1 MVWTR
6 YSTSFSLAY
15 LALTFAYAASGKLA
29 LLLAVPPGYAS
40 PVFPPA
46 GIAVAAM
53 LISGWASLPW
63 TFLGSLLL
71 NVWSGYTSGGSVD
84 VRVAAAL
91 VIAVA
96 STLQAAVG
104 GRVLRHEIGYPA
116 PLDNV
121 RDVTRFFLVSP
132 IFCLTS
138 ATLSLA
144 GLWALGVVAVSDLL
158 MNWFSWWL
166 GDTLGVLLVLPLTLV
181 IAGEPHDL
189 WRRRR
194 LPVAL
199 PMLFFFALFVA
210 IFVRVNRW
218 EHDETLAEFRLVSDE
233 AADKIRT
240 ALTEQEVFLEQLER
254 AFTLPGGLSAADF
267 QHLVQTLLQRFPLM
281 QAVEWAP
288 RVDSSLRATFE
299 RAKRA
304 EIPGFEIRETDS
316 SGHLHRAEDRA
327 EYYPI
332 TFLEPLR
339 GNEQASGFD
348 LTSEPNRKSA
358 LDAAITTGRLAA
370 TAPIRLVQEREGQP
384 GILLLF
390 PVRGGPMGPGVLLVV
405 HRMGTS
411 MGGLLGPFK
420 SMVGVRLTDL
430 KANKDL
436 YDSLPPD
443 VSAAYEDVF
452 AFGGREYRI
461 TVAPTLPYLD
471 RHRQW
476 QSWAVLA
483 AGVIS
488 TGLLGALLLLGTG
501 YTRRIETV
509 VDERTGEL
517 ELINRRLHLE
527 IEEREQA
534 EAALRQAQRMEA
546 IGQLTGGIAHDFN
559 NLLMVVSG
567 NATLLSD
574 TTRDET
580 VRRRALAIHQ
590 AADRGA
596 RLTRHLLAFSR
607 RQALRPEPVD
617 LRQRRSEIA
626 EMLSRSLRADIE
638 LAVAIGEDI
647 WPIMV
652 DPTEFELALLNIGVN
667 ARDAMPADGRL
678 FVAARNLSF
687 SQSGTTTEPLIGDF
701 VELRL
706 SDTGTGMTP
715 ETRTRAFEPFFTT
728 KEIGLGSGLG
738 LSQVYGFAQQSGGKA
753 LIDSQIG
760 KGTTITLYLPRAGV
774 SPVAPETAVIE
785 DVAPALSVRVLLV
798 EDDFEVR
805 NVATELLQGIG
816 CQVVQACD
824 GGSALAVLERD
835 PAIEVVISDIA
846 MPGGMSGLEL
856 GRIVRQ
862 RYPSLP
868 ILLSTGY
875 SEYAAQG
882 MSEGFTLVEKPFR
895 RDTFVESI
903 RAAVRITVAGVRQ
916 S

>member
-166 GDTLGVLLVLPLTLV
+166 GDTLGVLLVLPLILV

-304 EIPGFEIRETDS
+304 EIPG
-316 SGHLHRAEDRA
+316 
-327 EYYPI
+327 
-332 TFLEPLR
+332 
-339 GNEQASGFD
+339 
-348 LTSEPNRKSA
+348 
-358 LDAAITTGRLAA
+358 
-370 TAPIRLVQEREGQP
+370 
-384 GILLLF
+384 
-390 PVRGGPMGPGVLLVV
+390 
-405 HRMGTS
+405 
-411 MGGLLGPFK
+411 
-420 SMVGVRLTDL
+420 
-430 KANKDL
+430 
-436 YDSLPPD
+436 
-443 VSAAYEDVF
+443 
-452 AFGGREYRI
+452 
-461 TVAPTLPYLD
+461 
-471 RHRQW
+471 
-476 QSWAVLA
+476 
-483 AGVIS
+483 
-488 TGLLGALLLLGTG
+488 
-501 YTRRIETV
+501 
-509 VDERTGEL
+509 
-517 ELINRRLHLE
+517 
-527 IEEREQA
+527 
-534 EAALRQAQRMEA
+534 
-546 IGQLTGGIAHDFN
+546 
-559 NLLMVVSG
+559 
-567 NATLLSD
+567 
-574 TTRDET
+574 
-580 VRRRALAIHQ
+580 
-590 AADRGA
+590 
-596 RLTRHLLAFSR
+596 
-607 RQALRPEPVD
+607 
-617 LRQRRSEIA
+617 
-626 EMLSRSLRADIE
+626 
-638 LAVAIGEDI
+638 
-647 WPIMV
+647 
-652 DPTEFELALLNIGVN
+652 
-667 ARDAMPADGRL
+667 
-678 FVAARNLSF
+678 
-687 SQSGTTTEPLIGDF
+687 
-701 VELRL
+701 
-706 SDTGTGMTP
+706 

-868 ILLSTGY
+868 IMLSTGY